1 MRRLGGI
8 LIMATGAGLLT
19 YGAVWYMAYGPF
31 YAGWVQ

>member
-8 LIMATGAGLLT
+8 LIMAAGGGLLV

-31 YAGWVQ
+31 IGGWY